1 MRRGSRLLLVA
12 LVVIGSVVGLAVL
25 SLPFV
30 VQTFRAPSPSMEPGQ
45 PEGSRF
51 VVLKLDRSPEVGD
64 VIVVRVPTG
73 ALDARCGQRPPPG
86 AMCARS
92 TPELTQTK
100 FVKRVVAVG
109 GDRIAMRDGRLVRDG
124 VREPDRRLGSCTD
137 SDDCDFP
144 REIEVPPG
152 QLFLLG
158 DNRGASDDSRF
169 WGPVPREAVVG
180 RRWFTY
186 WGG

>member
-1 MRRGSRLLLVA
+1 MVLGSA
-12 LVVIGSVVGLAVL
+12 AGLAL
-25 SLPFV
+25 LGLPFV
-30 VQTFRAPSPSMEPGQ
+30 VQTFRAPGPGMEPGQ
-45 PEGSRF
+45 PQGSRF
-51 VVLKLDRSPEVGD
+51 VVLELDRSPEVGD
-64 VIVVRVPTG
+64 VVVVRVPAG
-73 ALDARCGQRPPPG
+73 ALDSRCGQRPLRG

-109 GDRIAMRDGRLVRDG
+109 GDRIAMRDGRLTRNG
-124 VREPDRRLGSCTD
+124 RPEPDRPLGACTD
-137 SDDCDFP
+137 ASGCDFP
-144 REIEVPPG
+144 REVEVPPG
-152 QLFLLG
+152 HFFLLG